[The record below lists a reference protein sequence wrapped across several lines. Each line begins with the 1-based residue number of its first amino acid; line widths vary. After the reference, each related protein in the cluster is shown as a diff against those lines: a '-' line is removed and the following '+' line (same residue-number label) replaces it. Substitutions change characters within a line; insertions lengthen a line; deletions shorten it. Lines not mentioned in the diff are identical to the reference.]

1 MKFTTILQPLKSA
14 FLASIGFTF
23 FASCGSYQYVGMSED
38 GIYGTSENAT
48 NEDLYNQIVQSL
60 DDNNSNNTQGNS
72 YYSDYFRG
80 KANEYNNNE
89 TEVFTDIDSYNGAY
103 DDSTENP
110 NEDSYAGW
118 GQNNDSQL
126 VINIQT
132 RPSFWGFGWGHPFY
146 NPWGWNNFRW
156 NNFGWNNWR
165 NNWSYVNYGFWD
177 PFFYNSWNTPFLGY
191 GYGSYFYYGPYR
203 SRNVAYINGHR
214 NSRNRTSSYRTTS
227 LANRSALST
236 VSRTRSNARRNTS
249 SNTSRTYKTNRPT
262 RTSSRTTTT
271 KTRSVRNS
279 DGTITTTRETRTSS
293 PSRTR
298 SAKTT
303 TPTTRTTRTTRSRS
317 TYSPARSSTR
327 SSGGSRSRA
336 GGSTTRKRN

>member
-1 MKFTTILQPLKSA
+1 MKFTTILQLLKSA
-14 FLASIGFTF
+14 FLALIGFTF

-38 GIYGTSENAT
+38 GIYGTSESAPK
-48 NEDLYNQIVQSL
+48 EVVYK
-60 DDNNSNNTQGNS
+60 DDNSNSTQENS
-72 YYSDYFRG
+72 YYSDYFKG
-80 KANEYNNNE
+80 KANEYNSDE
-89 TEVFTDIDSYNGAY
+89 AEVFTDIDSYSGTY
-103 DDSTENP
+103 DDSSENS
-110 NEDSYAGW
+110 NEDAYAGW

-132 RPSFWGFGWGHPFY
+132 RPSFWGFGWGRPFY
-146 NPWGWNNFRW
+146 NPWGWNNFGW
-156 NNFGWNNWR
+156 NGGWNNWG
-165 NNWSYVNYGFWD
+165 YVNYGFWD

-191 GYGSYFYYGPYR
+191 GHGPYFYYGPYR
-203 SRNVAYINGHR
+203 SRNVAYINGYR

-298 SAKTT
+298 STRTT
-303 TPTTRTTRTTRSRS
+303 TPTTRSTRTTRSRS
-317 TYSPARSSTR
+317 TYSPPRSSTRSTTTR
-327 SSGGSRSRA
+327 SSGGSRSR
-336 GGSTTRKRN
+336 GGTTIRKRN